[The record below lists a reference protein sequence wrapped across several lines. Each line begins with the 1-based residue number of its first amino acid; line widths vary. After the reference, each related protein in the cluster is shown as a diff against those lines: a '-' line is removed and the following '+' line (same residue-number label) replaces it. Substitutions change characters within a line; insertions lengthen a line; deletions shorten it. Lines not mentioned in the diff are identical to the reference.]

1 MEKVKKIVS
10 SNAVLFVSLMA
21 AVVSMIFVPPS
32 VKYADYIDF
41 PVLIMLFC
49 LMGVVAAFRK
59 IGVFDAVTNFL
70 LSHTSSARMI
80 AFIMMNLCFFS
91 SMLVTNDVALLT
103 FVPLCMGIAS
113 YSSDK
118 WFLIKT
124 VVIQTAA
131 ANLGS
136 MMTPVGN
143 PQNLFLYSHFNLSGG
158 DFIKTLLP
166 FGILSYAVLTL
177 SVFMVKNEK
186 ISCENTEK
194 NKLSIK
200 ELIVYSLLFIVCLLA
215 VAGIVGKY
223 VCLVITAVV
232 LFIMDKSVFRKID
245 YSLLATFVCFFVF
258 VGNLGAMENVRNL
271 ISDVMTGREVVVSAL
286 LSQVISN
293 VPAAIMLSG
302 FTDKALLLLA
312 GVNIGGLGT
321 PVASLASLISFRC
334 YSEDRNA
341 EKGKYMLF
349 FLAYNFVFLAV
360 LLLYYFCF
368 GIKL

>member
-1 MEKVKKIVS
+1 MEKIKKIIS
-10 SNAVLFVSLMA
+10 SNIVLFISLA
-21 AVVSMIFVPPS
+21 AALVSMIFVPPCS
-32 VKYADYIDF
+32 AYKDYIDF
-41 PVLIMLFC
+41 PVLVMLFC

-59 IGVFDAVTNFL
+59 IGVFDAVTDFL
-70 LSHTSSARMI
+70 LNRTSSARMI

-103 FVPLCMGIAS
+103 FVPLCIGVAK

-124 VVIQTAA
+124 VVIETAA

-143 PQNLFLYSHFNLSGG
+143 PQNLFLYSHFNLSGS

-166 FGILSYAVLTL
+166 VGILSYTILSA
-177 SVFMVKNEK
+177 SVFMIKNEK
-186 ISCENTEK
+186 MSFEKADRNKISIRNCV
-194 NKLSIK
+194 
-200 ELIVYSLLFIVCLLA
+200 VYSLLFAVCLLA
-215 VAGIVGKY
+215 VAGIVNKY
-223 VCLVITAVV
+223 ICLIITAIV
-232 LFIMDKSVFRKID
+232 LFISDRNVFRKID

-258 VGNLGAMENVRNL
+258 VGNLGEIESIRSF
-271 ISDVMTGREVVVSAL
+271 ISETMSGREVIVSAL
-286 LSQVISN
+286 ISQVISN

-334 YSEDRNA
+334 YSADRNA
-341 EKGKYMLF
+341 QKGKYMLF
-349 FLAYNFVFLAV
+349 FLIYNFAFLAV
-360 LLLYYFCF
+360 LLLFQIIF
-368 GIKL
+368 FS